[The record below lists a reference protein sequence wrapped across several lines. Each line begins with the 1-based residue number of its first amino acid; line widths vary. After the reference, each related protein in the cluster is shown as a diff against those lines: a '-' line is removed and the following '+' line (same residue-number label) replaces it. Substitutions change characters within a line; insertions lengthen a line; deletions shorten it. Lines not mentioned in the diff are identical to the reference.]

1 MFPSLF
7 TAGSLIILVSTI
19 VAFLSGMNVKRRVMT
34 NLLIIAAAVGI
45 TFVIGVVTKLVW
57 GVSV

>member
-1 MFPSLF
+1 
-7 TAGSLIILVSTI
+7 
-19 VAFLSGMNVKRRVMT
+19 MT

-45 TFVIGVVTKLVW
+45 TFAIGVVTSFVW